1 MIPCQ
6 LTRVLFVTALVVAA
20 APYVMA
26 ERLVQT
32 QAEGLEAKVRTK
44 IVTERAFRAVTFVV
58 DGDVVTLNGIVGSIG
73 VKDDL
78 IATVLEVDGVGSIL
92 SNVEIFEAESDV
104 KLGEQIAA
112 FIRRYE
118 YHSVFDN
125 INLTVENGV
134 VILSGEVTEPF
145 KKDGIEKAVSYVGG
159 VRLVENRIEVLPVSG
174 TDDRIREDIA
184 LRIYN
189 DPLFSKYQA
198 GNRPPIHIIVKRG
211 RVRLTGVVL
220 SPVERAFAGTI
231 ARQVFGVRSFRNEL
245 TVESER

>member
-1 MIPCQ
+1 MVSRQI
-6 LTRVLFVTALVVAA
+6 TRVLFVAALVVAA

-32 QAEGLEAKVRTK
+32 QAEGVEVKVRTEL
-44 IVTERAFRAVTFVV
+44 VTERAFRAVTFVV

-73 VKDDL
+73 VMDDL
-78 IATVLEVDGVGSIL
+78 IATVLAVDGVGSIL
-92 SNVEIFEAESDV
+92 SNIEIFEAESDV

-125 INLTVENGV
+125 INLNVENGV
-134 VILSGEVTEPF
+134 VIVSGEVTEPF
-145 KKDGIEKAVSYVGG
+145 KKEGIEKAVSYVGG
-159 VRLVENRIEVLPVSG
+159 VRLVENQIEVLPVSG
-174 TDDRIREDIA
+174 IDDRIREDIA
-184 LRIYN
+184 VRIYN
-189 DPLFSKYQA
+189 DPLFSKYQE

-220 SPVERAFAGTI
+220 SPVERVFAGNI
-231 ARQVFGVRSFRNEL
+231 ARQVSGVRSFRNEL
-245 TVESER
+245 RVESAR